1 MDPTAPSEPR
11 GPAARSSPRHARTVE
26 THATAAAAAEAVA
39 AEAAAAEAELLPD
52 GLGPPACVALWGA
65 VAAAGLKPAL
75 DKETEQ
81 QGALRWL
88 ERALDCAHL
97 SARIKRHAQALL
109 SSRRF
114 TPNMA
119 YMGLFGPLQSH
130 CRASLLRLGGP
141 LRRLYEEQGYA
152 EALGAFSPALAAGL
166 LQPLR
171 QDDPLVG
178 LAPPPSFDMTVF
190 QRGESAYL
198 HFLRL
203 VASVVNDRFQ
213 TRVKEI
219 AAAHSGEHK
228 GCAIKGDVRMRNKAL
243 AEEDH
248 RNETKPRPALNID
261 IVRCC
266 LTFGSVGDLKNAV
279 NALNSAFSSSRD
291 GRSSGGFGRIKNG
304 FSSSDAKASQAF
316 HYHCFM
322 VNIVVDFGMTF
333 AELCRTDLAQQ
344 KIQAFLASPPETPAE
359 PWPRWR
365 KHRQAAVAWLKS
377 PEMADRPVRMVCE
390 VQALLRPYLEAR
402 KKMHLLYKVVRASD
416 SVQLH
421 NQFAVGGAA
430 SQRGRERRA
439 TWSEEEERSVKQ
451 AREEVEAGST
461 HALLSACSS
470 GQSCCQRRSIKS

>member
-1 MDPTAPSEPR
+1 MDPTAPSDPR

-26 THATAAAAAEAVA
+26 THATAAAAAEAAA

-109 SSRRF
+109 SSRGF

-219 AAAHSGEHK
+219 AAAHS
-228 GCAIKGDVRMRNKAL
+228 
-243 AEEDH
+243 
-248 RNETKPRPALNID
+248 
-261 IVRCC
+261 
-266 LTFGSVGDLKNAV
+266 
-279 NALNSAFSSSRD
+279 
-291 GRSSGGFGRIKNG
+291 
-304 FSSSDAKASQAF
+304 
-316 HYHCFM
+316 
-322 VNIVVDFGMTF
+322 
-333 AELCRTDLAQQ
+333 
-344 KIQAFLASPPETPAE
+344 
-359 PWPRWR
+359 
-365 KHRQAAVAWLKS
+365 
-377 PEMADRPVRMVCE
+377 
-390 VQALLRPYLEAR
+390 
-402 KKMHLLYKVVRASD
+402 
-416 SVQLH
+416 
-421 NQFAVGGAA
+421 
-430 SQRGRERRA
+430 
-439 TWSEEEERSVKQ
+439 
-451 AREEVEAGST
+451 
-461 HALLSACSS
+461 
-470 GQSCCQRRSIKS
+470 